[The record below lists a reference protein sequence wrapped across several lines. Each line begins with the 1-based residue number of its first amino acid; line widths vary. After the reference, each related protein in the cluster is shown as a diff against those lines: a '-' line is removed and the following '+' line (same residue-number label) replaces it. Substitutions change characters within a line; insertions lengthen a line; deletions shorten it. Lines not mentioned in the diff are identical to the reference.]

1 MVKAAGFWIGIMLY
15 LSSCVP
21 RPDEGPLLRVTLYDE
36 LERYE
41 NASPVLIASHDG
53 FTDTLF
59 ISNRDRNGFFTFPVR
74 RITERFDTPVDIL
87 NVQFAVAIDNEI
99 MLHEAIVRRVPL
111 RHLIKNEPI
120 FTYGKPYLPDRET
133 EITFRINMSN
143 QKVLGFFVPEEGERV
158 VVSGKMLDSSP
169 GGLELHPE
177 GGGNYSATVPIRY
190 FEGDP
195 LTYRYRIITDRNAL
209 LPYKGWESVGE
220 RKLNITGSNT
230 ELPMV
235 YFNDQR
241 RVVRFVIDERR
252 LNRQVSE
259 DDVLR
264 VRLWLD
270 GHATHSDVL
279 VQVDEH
285 LWETAVM
292 IPQNVQNI
300 EWVLTDGTG
309 NGLTYRQ
316 SLVVDFNGK
325 TITR

>member
-1 MVKAAGFWIGIMLY
+1 MVKAAGFWVCIMLY
-15 LSSCVP
+15 LSSCAP

-36 LERYE
+36 LGRYE

-59 ISNRDRNGFFTFPVR
+59 ISNRDRHGFFTLPVR

-87 NVQFAVAIDNEI
+87 NVQFALSIDNEI
-99 MLHEAIVRRVPL
+99 ILNEEIVRPVSL
-111 RHLIKNEPI
+111 RHLIENEPL
-120 FTYGKPYLPDRET
+120 FTYGKPDLPDRET
-133 EITFRINMSN
+133 EVTFRVNMSN
-143 QKVLGFFVPEEGERV
+143 QKVLGFFVPVEGDRV
-158 VVSGKMLDSSP
+158 VVSGNMFDSP
-169 GGLELHPE
+169 TEGLELHSE
-177 GGGNYSATVPIRY
+177 GGSNYSATVHIRY

-195 LTYRYRIITDRNAL
+195 LTYRYRIITDRNTL

-220 RKLNITGSNT
+220 RRFEITENTT
-230 ELPMV
+230 ELTSV
-235 YFNDQR
+235 YFSDQR

-252 LNRQVSE
+252 LKRQVSE

-270 GHATHSDVL
+270 GRKTHSDVL
-279 VQVDEH
+279 IRVYEN
-285 LWETAVM
+285 LWETALL
-292 IPQNVQNI
+292 IPLSVQNI